1 MTVLEFRIK
10 FVSDRHEP
18 DLIVNVQ
25 DGDTMETVVRQVCQA
40 KRISQSKRLRILCA
54 GRELYADDL
63 ASNAPAKVLHC
74 MVTDIEPHRPEPAPQ
89 RKVVPPTP
97 PVVEQPPV
105 DWLDV
110 VDPGTVLMWIFGS
123 ILALLWLLFMFYAN
137 MFDKTSVVMLV
148 MMTVA
153 FLIPCLLSYL
163 PCPAFLQPQPART
176 AHGSSGTY
184 DPATGRSTAVPAN
197 AAWLRHPYEGEIPPR
212 PPARVQPGS

>member
-1 MTVLEFRIK
+1 MMT
-10 FVSDRHEP
+10 DTEP
-18 DLIVNVQ
+18 Q
-25 DGDTMETVVRQVCQA
+25 Q
-40 KRISQSKRLRILCA
+40 
-54 GRELYADDL
+54 
-63 ASNAPAKVLHC
+63 
-74 MVTDIEPHRPEPAPQ
+74 PEPAPQ
-89 RKVVPPTP
+89 RKVLPPTP

-163 PCPAFLQPQPART
+163 PCPAFMQPQPAPAT
-176 AHGSSGTY
+176 HVPSEPY

-197 AAWLRHPYEGEIPPR
+197 AAWQRHLYEGEIPPR
-212 PPARVQPGS
+212 PPARVRPGS